1 MNVVRGKKI
10 RSKILHSLWVRVL
23 KVKKHFP
30 LQLVGYFLQHVL
42 SEELKAV
49 LEVGKKNPRFQVKKQ
64 NFVPPNHLA
73 NLWEEAGAA
82 RALGEL
88 YWDQSSFSSLFL
100 CAVNSLKWE
109 ADNAIVP
116 DGGLAQPSWSLE
128 AFVINML
135 NWREQEMWAC
145 VADGQNSPFLSDAVQ
160 QALLVFCTDLRLWG
174 SALRSCFL
182 LMKRVW
188 WSQTLPC

>member
-100 CAVNSLKWE
+100 CAVNSLRWE
-109 ADNAIVP
+109 ADSAIVP

>member
-1 MNVVRGKKI
+1 MI

-82 RALGEL
+82 RALREL

-100 CAVNSLKWE
+100 CAVNSLRWE

-116 DGGLAQPSWSLE
+116 DWGLAQPSWSLE

>member
-1 MNVVRGKKI
+1 MNVVRGKMI

-82 RALGEL
+82 RALREL

-100 CAVNSLKWE
+100 CAVNSLRWE

-188 WSQTLPC
+188 LSQTLPC